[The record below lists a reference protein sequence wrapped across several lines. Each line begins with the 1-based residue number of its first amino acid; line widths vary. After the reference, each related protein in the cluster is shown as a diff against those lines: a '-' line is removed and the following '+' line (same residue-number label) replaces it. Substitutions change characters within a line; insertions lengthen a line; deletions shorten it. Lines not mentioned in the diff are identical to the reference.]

1 MDFYIICTN
10 LLNATFLYIITL
22 QTESY
27 IYYYYH
33 YSYLRSS
40 VYTKMNSKVREEKV
54 RKICKKLHFIVI
66 IIN

>member
-1 MDFYIICTN
+1 MQ
-10 LLNATFLYIITL
+10 LFLYIITL

-40 VYTKMNSKVREEKV
+40 VYTKMNSKVREEKEKFV
-54 RKICKKLHFIVI
+54 KNFILL
-66 IIN
+66 